1 MELKDHMTMEEM
13 QALHKEWYPFLVVN
27 KVNVGRLAK
36 RLGYKRIQQNVD
48 GVMVNH
54 YIKGKYLNNKI

>member
-1 MELKDHMTMEEM
+1 MEEM

>member
-13 QALHKEWYPFLVVN
+13 RALHKEWYPFLEVN

-48 GVMVNH
+48 GKLINH
-54 YIKGKYLNNKI
+54 YIKGKYLKND